1 MAEVFGV
8 VGSAVGVAGFAF
20 QIADGIKKLA
30 DFCQAVR
37 DAPADLQDALSELVD
52 LAELYKE
59 VGQQI
64 EDQQISHP
72 TALPSRIVLD
82 RLLERSRR
90 NLDDLEALLVDMEAE
105 VKKRQFRGS
114 IRAVLKKETF
124 ARFQKRVE
132 RTKHTLQL
140 SYMAYCNALSR
151 QEAQCM
157 HREMQK
163 VSAVTHHISAIAN
176 QVSIMGP
183 QLGVL
188 VTNSTFKL
196 PQPGHVI
203 QPRIASKKTVYYR
216 LRLPTW
222 LHSQVYEMAY
232 SYSTNVWTT
241 QFRVYNTVSYLS
253 PFMQACYLGD
263 LATVKSILD
272 VEPAHVYDQEEH
284 GQTALHVA
292 VDGRVKLDSVDI
304 VKLLISRGADIS
316 RNAGLNLLC
325 RTPFQNLLG
334 NPFFEPSYVRKY
346 SLQVSDDI
354 VCELANALEHPNCL
368 EDEDKDDFEGITRLH
383 LLKRGLRSFSQMPV
397 VVEMI
402 QNMMSPPWLT
412 RPLGERMSLLAGGIS
427 HVPLLDSTCLTRREF
442 ELILGSKL
450 TSVVWE
456 IDKLAEGRFTFRM
469 MHNIGAAFRSGN
481 AEDIEGWRDV
491 LQQIVSSGIS
501 LTEPVLL
508 PGCSVA
514 PIQQFLFGYISAV
527 ASERQS
533 RHIEDQRLQH
543 QRLCQQGILNLAKEL
558 QIAGLDLK
566 QHNFEAESDW
576 KGTRLHD
583 DRWKHLSRVLL
594 FQQGPQ
600 PQDWNLFVSDMREE
614 YAYECCGDFWDMI
627 EHPERMMPGA
637 WCEQAPDFGDWE
649 CSHAE
654 NYYRYRPT
662 SDF

>member
-72 TALPSRIVLD
+72 TALPSRMVLD

-114 IRAVLKKETF
+114 VRAVLKKETF
-124 ARFQKRVE
+124 TRFQKRVE
-132 RTKHTLQL
+132 RTKNTLQL

-203 QPRIASKKTVYYR
+203 QPRIASASKKTVYYR

-253 PFMQACYLGD
+253 PFMRACREGD
-263 LATVKSILD
+263 YKIVKSILD
-272 VEPAHVYDQEEH
+272 FEPAHVYDQVED
-284 GQTALHVA
+284 GQTALHV
-292 VDGRVKLDSVDI
+292 
-304 VKLLISRGADIS
+304 
-316 RNAGLNLLC
+316 
-325 RTPFQNLLG
+325 
-334 NPFFEPSYVRKY
+334 
-346 SLQVSDDI
+346 
-354 VCELANALEHPNCL
+354 
-368 EDEDKDDFEGITRLH
+368 
-383 LLKRGLRSFSQMPV
+383 
-397 VVEMI
+397 
-402 QNMMSPPWLT
+402 
-412 RPLGERMSLLAGGIS
+412 
-427 HVPLLDSTCLTRREF
+427 
-442 ELILGSKL
+442 
-450 TSVVWE
+450 SVV
-456 IDKLAEGRFTFRM
+456 FSHCPF
-469 MHNIGAAFRSGN
+469 
-481 AEDIEGWRDV
+481 
-491 LQQIVSSGIS
+491 
-501 LTEPVLL
+501 
-508 PGCSVA
+508 
-514 PIQQFLFGYISAV
+514 
-527 ASERQS
+527 
-533 RHIEDQRLQH
+533 
-543 QRLCQQGILNLAKEL
+543 
-558 QIAGLDLK
+558 
-566 QHNFEAESDW
+566 
-576 KGTRLHD
+576 
-583 DRWKHLSRVLL
+583 
-594 FQQGPQ
+594 
-600 PQDWNLFVSDMREE
+600 
-614 YAYECCGDFWDMI
+614 
-627 EHPERMMPGA
+627 A
-637 WCEQAPDFGDWE
+637 WV
-649 CSHAE
+649 
-654 NYYRYRPT
+654 
-662 SDF
+662 